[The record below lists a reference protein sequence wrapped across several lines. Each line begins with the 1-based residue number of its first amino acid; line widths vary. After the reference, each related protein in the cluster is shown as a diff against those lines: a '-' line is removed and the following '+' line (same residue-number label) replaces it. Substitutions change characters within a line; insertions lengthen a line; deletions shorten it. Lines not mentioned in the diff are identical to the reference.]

1 MDFNSFSL
9 LFVFSSF
16 SDDSLLDFYFRINLK
31 LHAICV
37 TAKIVKII
45 TAPNSS
51 KSPGFN
57 CVVVLKSFEFEL
69 PDILADFFN
78 M

>member
-1 MDFNSFSL
+1 M
-9 LFVFSSF
+9 
-16 SDDSLLDFYFRINLK
+16 K

-45 TAPNSS
+45 IAPNSS

-57 CVVVLKSFEFEL
+57 CVVVLKSFESEL

-78 M
+78 MSLKESSILCENVERKSHS